1 MTTKQDSD
9 PHAVLG
15 LDLGGTSVKWVV
27 MDADNGNSADNG
39 DDSGTGGRYA
49 VQASGRVPTPRTGD
63 IDDVLAALAGIARQA
78 PAASRVALAAAAVV
92 DAVAG
97 SLLVVPNIPGDW
109 AGRMIRSE
117 LADAIGQ
124 PVALVNDARAFA
136 WGQLCIGAAAG
147 ASDVVFVT
155 LGTGVGGAVASG
167 GELRLGHLERGGE
180 LGHIPVDPEGGR
192 RCGCGARGC
201 LETLAG
207 GKAIAAMGADAMRT
221 GTAPTLA
228 KITGGRPDRVS
239 AGDVFAAAER
249 DPACAAIVTGAG
261 RALGRVLA
269 GLASTLAPEVVV
281 VGGGLSAGL
290 AKLMPFIDE
299 AFAEQARLV
308 MAPKVLPAD
317 FADLAGAVGA
327 AAWAHRPP
335 AGHEAVSL
343 PTQPPATR

>member
-1 MTTKQDSD
+1 MTTKLDSD
-9 PHAVLG
+9 PQAVLG

-27 MDADNGNSADNG
+27 MG
-39 DDSGTGGRYA
+39 DDGGGDGGAGGRNTI
-49 VQASGRVPTPRTGD
+49 QASGRVPTPHTGD
-63 IDDVLAALAGIARQA
+63 VDDVIAALVGIARQA
-78 PAASRVALAAAAVV
+78 PAAGRVALAAAAVV

-109 AGRMIRSE
+109 ASRTIRSE
-117 LADAIGQ
+117 LADATGRS
-124 PVALVNDARAFA
+124 VALVNDARAFA
-136 WGQLCIGAAAG
+136 WGQLCLGAAAG
-147 ASDVVFVT
+147 ASDAVFVT

-167 GELRLGHLERGGE
+167 GELRLGHLGRGGE
-180 LGHIPVDPEGGR
+180 IGHIPVDPEGGR

-207 GKAIAAMGADAMRT
+207 GKAIAEMGTDAIRA
-221 GTAPTLA
+221 GAAPALTE
-228 KITGGRPDRVS
+228 ITGGRADRVS
-239 AGDVFAAAER
+239 AGDVFAAADR

-290 AKLMPFIDE
+290 ATLMPYLDE

-308 MAPKVLPAD
+308 ATPKVVPAD

-327 AAWAHRPP
+327 AAWARRPP

-343 PTQPPATR
+343 PTQPSATR